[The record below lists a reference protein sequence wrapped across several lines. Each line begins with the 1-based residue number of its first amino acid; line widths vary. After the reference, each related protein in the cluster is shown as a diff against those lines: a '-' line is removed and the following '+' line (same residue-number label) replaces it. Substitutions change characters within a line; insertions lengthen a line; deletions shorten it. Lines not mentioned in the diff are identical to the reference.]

1 MSTTSRTLASL
12 LLLAPLPACPG
23 DDGTTPA
30 DTEASTSSTTE
41 GGSTT
46 RATTSGQDSTS
57 AESTGGEACGN
68 GVVDPGEDCDDGN
81 DSPGDGCED
90 DCSFSCELDADCG
103 EAAACLGA
111 PSCTDHVCTQLPT
124 PPGPSTCTTED
135 RSDGVCIDG
144 QCVPSCAPD
153 APFEL
158 AEPVVELDLP
168 DSRSLEAVLS
178 DDQLTVYFSSDRA
191 GGAGDLDIWMATR
204 VSAGDPFG
212 PPEPVVGINTS
223 ARESYPAVTADGLEL
238 FAQTTA
244 VPGPF
249 AIVVATRASVA
260 DPFGPFALVMGPN
273 DDNAYDPFVLRDG
286 SALYLG
292 SDRDGSPDLYRAPR
306 VGLAPEFAAVTPIS
320 AGMDVVNTASL
331 EGHPVPSFDER
342 VLYFGSDRPG
352 PPEGGDA
359 DVYVATRESAA
370 DPFSAASFVA
380 GVNGPSRDLPTWISL
395 DQCTLYL
402 QRQPNSAGANL
413 WEIWRATRTP

>member
-1 MSTTSRTLASL
+1 MSRRVSIVLPSLLVLGLGCGEPSPPQDSESSGSSSSSASTTS
-12 LLLAPLPACPG
+12 
-23 DDGTTPA
+23 
-30 DTEASTSSTTE
+30 
-41 GGSTT
+41 
-46 RATTSGQDSTS
+46 TTSAS
-57 AESTGGEACGN
+57 ESSSGETTGGGEGTGDTTGVADASGTGPEPGVCGD
-68 GVVDPGEDCDDGN
+68 GRLDPGEDCDDGN

-212 PPEPVVGINTS
+212 PPS
-223 ARESYPAVTADGLEL
+223 RSW
-238 FAQTTA
+238 
-244 VPGPF
+244 
-249 AIVVATRASVA
+249 
-260 DPFGPFALVMGPN
+260 
-273 DDNAYDPFVLRDG
+273 G
-286 SALYLG
+286 ST
-292 SDRDGSPDLYRAPR
+292 P
-306 VGLAPEFAAVTPIS
+306 APE
-320 AGMDVVNTASL
+320 
-331 EGHPVPSFDER
+331 
-342 VLYFGSDRPG
+342 
-352 PPEGGDA
+352 
-359 DVYVATRESAA
+359 
-370 DPFSAASFVA
+370 
-380 GVNGPSRDLPTWISL
+380 
-395 DQCTLYL
+395 
-402 QRQPNSAGANL
+402 
-413 WEIWRATRTP
+413 RATRR